1 MKTALPSNELARF
14 EALCHYQ
21 ILDTTSEQAFDD
33 IAHLARQIC
42 GTPIAIINFVTD
54 KRQWFKAKIGVDI
67 TEVPRYLGLCPICI
81 QQRDILVIPDT
92 LADQRTKNNP
102 VVTSYPYVR
111 FYAGAPLITPE
122 GQVIGTLCV
131 IDRIPREISQ
141 EQVESLKALSRQ
153 VIAQLELRR
162 KLADLACTAL
172 EYKRMEM
179 QLSGREK
186 LLTDFLENGTIGLHW
201 VGQDGKILW
210 ANKAELELLGY
221 SREEYIGRH
230 IAEFHVDPEVI
241 DDFLCKL
248 AANETIHNYEARL
261 RCKDGSI
268 KYVLINSNVLWADGE
283 FIHTRCFT
291 RDITERKQAQ
301 QKISEQAAL
310 LDISTDAI
318 FVQDM
323 NNHILFW
330 NKGAERL
337 YGWSAAEVIGQNAWQ
352 LLDQGTNFQYP
363 EIFKIIEKV
372 GFWQGDLYKITKSG
386 QTIIVHSRCTL
397 VRDEANQPKSILVV
411 HTDITEKKQLEAQFL
426 RAQRMESI
434 GTLAS
439 GIAHDLNN
447 VLAPM
452 LMAVQLLQI
461 QMEDERSQRLL
472 PILETN
478 AKRGADL
485 VRQVLSFARGVE
497 GENTLLQVNH
507 LISEIS
513 NIVRQTFPKSISLS
527 TDIPTDLWT
536 VYGDATQ
543 LHQVLVNL
551 CVNARDAMQNGGLL
565 SITADN
571 IFIDQNYALNN
582 IEATV
587 GYYIVITVSDTG
599 IGMNSK
605 ILERI
610 FEPFFTT
617 KEAGKGTGLG
627 LSTVIAIVK
636 SHGGFI
642 NVYSE
647 LGKGTRFKVY
657 LPAAEENKPELVEH
671 INISNGN
678 GELVLVVD
686 DEAAIRE
693 ITKTSLECF
702 GYNVILASDGMEA
715 IAKYIQHQQQIKL
728 VLLDMM
734 MPNMDGLTTIQKL
747 ENIDP
752 NVTVILMSGLASHEM
767 STSIPSP
774 SVKKLLSKPYT
785 ANELLNAIHE
795 VIIARG

>member
-551 CVNARDAMQNGGLL
+551 CVNARDAMQNGGML

-785 ANELLNAIHE
+785 SNELLNAIHE